1 MAKERNFDQS
11 KIMNCI
17 VQPSGLGGVEGA
29 VVLLLRESREAEVAK
44 DHLGLV
50 VRWGELLQVG

>member
-29 VVLLLRESREAEVAK
+29 VVLLLGESREAEVAK
-44 DHLGLV
+44 DHPGLV